1 MKYATFSDKTWARFQ
16 YWKQTRKYI
25 ETELI
30 TTGWVNATP
39 DVLLKEI
46 EVALV
51 REDVEPR
58 FLTMLPFRDMGPD
71 VKSKLTKLGHYD
83 YTYDCFNER
92 LEDKVEYNWH
102 TTHKVEKI
110 NHAMF
115 KHTLK
120 QVLDGLTDPE

>member
-1 MKYATFSDKTWARFQ
+1 
-16 YWKQTRKYI
+16 
-25 ETELI
+25 
-30 TTGWVNATP
+30 
-39 DVLLKEI
+39 VLLKEI